1 MAAALRFYAADGVT
15 IITSLYLGSV
25 GSPGSSSPQQVI
37 LENFG
42 DGAAANLSLAIQSVP
57 SVDGGEWGLLAP
69 DVNGSPGTFVAG
81 PLSLSALQPTER
93 VAFWTKSSVSSGQ
106 SAKAIPRRYQVLVSG
121 VNQDARA
128 AQSLQMRAS
137 IRVLPLLQMKANIHV
152 NQIDQANLIWWFKG
166 DNVGFAYADGVSMT
180 SGWKD
185 STSHHYDATTPVA
198 APTVNPGVYHAT
210 GVNGLPYVS
219 IASNQGFDIPFG
231 NIPTPVSSKDLTF
244 YFVSDYTLPLADL
257 GGMLNVYENPEIIMV
272 ADAPAGF
279 YGPGDPPTDSLDIE
293 TTDASGFNNRHT
305 TAAAASGLQVIT
317 CVINGT
323 AGTISWYRNGTLL
336 TNEASALW
344 ALTHTLGNDTIELF
358 HFAGSLFFVG
368 KQCEHAAYS
377 VAHDASAVA
386 SNAAILQAKWG
397 IP

>member
-1 MAAALRFYAADGVT
+1 MAAALRFFAADGTTV
-15 IITSLYLGSV
+15 ITSLYLGSV
-25 GSPGSSSPQQVI
+25 GSPGASGSQQVI

-42 DGAAANLSLAIQSVP
+42 DGGAANLSLSIQPVP
-57 SVDGGEWGLLAP
+57 NVDGSEWGLIAP
-69 DVNGSPGTFVAG
+69 DVGGSPGTFVAG
-81 PLSLSALQPTER
+81 PLSLATLQPNER

-106 SAKAIPRRYQVLVSG
+106 AAQAIPRRYQIVASG
-121 VNQDARA
+121 VNTSARPA
-128 AQSLQMRAS
+128 GTLSLKAS
-137 IRVLPLLQMKANIHV
+137 IRVLPFLQMRANIHL
-152 NQIDQANLIWWFKG
+152 NQIDQTNLIWWFKA
-166 DNVGFAYADGVSMT
+166 DNVGFAYTDGAAMT

-185 STSHHYDATTPVA
+185 STAHHYDATTPVA
-198 APTVNPGVYHAT
+198 APSVNPGVYHAT

-231 NIPTPVSSKDLTF
+231 NIPTPVSSQDLTF

-257 GGMLNVYENPEIIMV
+257 GGMLNLYEDPEIIMI
-272 ADAPAGF
+272 ADAPADF

-336 TNEASALW
+336 VNEASAMW

-358 HFAGSLFFVG
+358 HFASSLFFVG

-377 VAHDASAVA
+377 VAHDATEVA
-386 SNAAILQAKWG
+386 SNASVLMGKWG
-397 IP
+397 I